1 MSASVSPRSTIL
13 DSLTTTTESE
23 ASAEGGD
30 IIILSSDSEVD
41 AHMTGG
47 TMESPI
53 EYWTRVSHRF
63 GAVLAATQADTR
75 IVWSL
80 PATQELDS
88 PEFQFNHCVEVVETR
103 LGQEYLNGFKVG
115 ITFIPWDRWAN
126 TRFGYRKF
134 GFTELIIMAASESS
148 DAIASLETRLI
159 DKWRRQDRRGNF
171 TGGGACLMPQ
181 PCTWGRVCT
190 PRGFPVFSLPSGT
203 WQSLNEKQRACA
215 IVVRAGGTFGLY
227 HL

>member
-53 EYWTRVSHRF
+53 EYRTRVSHRF
-63 GAVLAATQADTR
+63 GALLAATRADTR

-103 LGQEYLNGFKVG
+103 LWQEYLNGFK
-115 ITFIPWDRWAN
+115 F
-126 TRFGYRKF
+126 
-134 GFTELIIMAASESS
+134 
-148 DAIASLETRLI
+148 LE
-159 DKWRRQDRRGNF
+159 
-171 TGGGACLMPQ
+171 
-181 PCTWGRVCT
+181 
-190 PRGFPVFSLPSGT
+190 
-203 WQSLNEKQRACA
+203 
-215 IVVRAGGTFGLY
+215 
-227 HL
+227 

>member
-1 MSASVSPRSTIL
+1 MAPTLPSVRVHAVASFVSYMSASVSPRSTIL

-171 TGGGACLMPQ
+171 TGGGHVLCLNRAPGGEGAHHGVS
-181 PCTWGRVCT
+181 PFFLYLAV
-190 PRGFPVFSLPSGT
+190 RG
-203 WQSLNEKQRACA
+203 NR
-215 IVVRAGGTFGLY
+215 
-227 HL
+227 

>member
-1 MSASVSPRSTIL
+1 MRLRAVASFVSFMSASVSPRSTIL
-13 DSLTTTTESE
+13 DSLTTTESE

-126 TRFGYRKF
+126 TRFGYRNF

-159 DKWRRQDRRGNF
+159 GKWRRQDRRGNF
-171 TGGGACLMPQ
+171 TGGGMSYASTVHL
-181 PCTWGRVCT
+181 GERVHT
-190 PRGFPVFSLPSGT
+190 TGFPRSFST
-203 WQSLNEKQRACA
+203 
-215 IVVRAGGTFGLY
+215 
-227 HL
+227 